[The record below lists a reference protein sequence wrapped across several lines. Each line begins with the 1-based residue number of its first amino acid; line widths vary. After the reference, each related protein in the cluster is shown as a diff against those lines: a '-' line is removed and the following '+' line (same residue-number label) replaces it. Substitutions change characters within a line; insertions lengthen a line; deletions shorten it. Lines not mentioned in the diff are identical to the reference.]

1 MLQYNKDNVLM
12 REFFFVLL
20 RLLFQIDE
28 VRYCHIFTL
37 NIEHYYDNIIDKV
50 AIWTIILNY
59 RTVLAIALIPPP
71 PTHLGYLLRY
81 FDGFLRSQHVR
92 NFFISNQREEGGK
105 LLWQKIKAWF
115 IFPIN
120 YCYTVSQIAFKIHF
134 CCNFQDYFLFHI
146 LY

>member
-1 MLQYNKDNVLM
+1 MLTIVPCYQKNIYFFFFTIEQKIKIVITNCCHNYFPLHCYNIIKIM
-12 REFFFVLL
+12 FSCGIFFVLL

-50 AIWTIILNY
+50 VGSYIAIWTIILNY
-59 RTVLAIALIPPP
+59 RTVLAIALIPSP

-92 NFFISNQREEGGK
+92 NFFYLESEGGRG
-105 LLWQKIKAWF
+105 
-115 IFPIN
+115 
-120 YCYTVSQIAFKIHF
+120 
-134 CCNFQDYFLFHI
+134 
-146 LY
+146 